1 MDGFSFFNV
10 GFSEL
15 LFILVFA
22 GLVMGPQRIRVVAR
36 WLGQATAKLRGISS
50 QFMQQLNNEL
60 DGSERE
66 DLKAALEDIQ
76 GLRKEMQDLRRELY
90 TAPKKDFDKDQ
101 KSFRQEMDEL
111 KKGLSLNGGT
121 TSGSTDN
128 GTSAPAVNG
137 QANTIE
143 NSMSLPSIALPSA
156 IEIDDDLE

>member
-1 MDGFSFFNV
+1 
-10 GFSEL
+10 
-15 LFILVFA
+15 
-22 GLVMGPQRIRVVAR
+22 MGPQRIRVVAR
-36 WLGQATAKLRGISS
+36 WLGQTTAKLRGISG

-101 KSFRQEMDEL
+101 KAFKQEMDEL
-111 KKGLSLNGGT
+111 KKGLSLNGN
-121 TSGSTDN
+121 SSSNGSST
-128 GTSAPAVNG
+128 PAVNG
-137 QANTIE
+137 EANTIE
-143 NSMSLPSIALPSA
+143 NSMNLPSISLPSA